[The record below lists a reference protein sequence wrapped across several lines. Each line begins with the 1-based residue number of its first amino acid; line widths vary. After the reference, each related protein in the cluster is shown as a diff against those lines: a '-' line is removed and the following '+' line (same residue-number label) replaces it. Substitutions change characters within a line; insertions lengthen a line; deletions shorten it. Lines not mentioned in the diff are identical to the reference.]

1 MRRFSSN
8 VRLGRPV
15 TAQNERYQAVRVSKR
30 NARHHSL
37 LVLSLAVLSVAA
49 NVCFAQSAEELESPA
64 VNRIATRLSC
74 PCGCKTNMACR
85 MDPYPCKTCWDNKK
99 KILQLEQAGMSDQA
113 ILDVFAKDMGP
124 AVVVVPPGILGSLSF
139 YTAAALG
146 LILVVFVIRK
156 LSRKEATV
164 AAGGAP
170 HDPLLDRY
178 HDQIEK
184 EVEKL
189 D

>member
-1 MRRFSSN
+1 MRRF
-8 VRLGRPV
+8 
-15 TAQNERYQAVRVSKR
+15 R
-30 NARHHSL
+30 NSL
-37 LVLSLAVLSVAA
+37 LVLSLLAGG
-49 NVCFAQSAEELESPA
+49 CFAQSAEELESPA
-64 VNRIATRLSC
+64 VNRIADRLNC

-85 MDPYPCKTCWDNKK
+85 MDPYPCRTCWENKK
-99 KILQLEQAGMSDQA
+99 KILKMEQAGMSDQA
-113 ILDVFAKDMGP
+113 ILGQFASEMGSN
-124 AVVVVPPGILGSLSF
+124 VVVVPPGILGSLSF

-156 LSRKEATV
+156 LSRKEAVV
-164 AAGGAP
+164 AGSAAP

>member
-1 MRRFSSN
+1 MRRF
-8 VRLGRPV
+8 
-15 TAQNERYQAVRVSKR
+15 R
-30 NARHHSL
+30 NSF
-37 LVLSLAVLSVAA
+37 LVLALFAGVS
-49 NVCFAQSAEELESPA
+49 FAQSAEELESPA
-64 VNRIATRLSC
+64 VNRIADRLNC

-85 MDPYPCKTCWDNKK
+85 MDPYPCRTCWENKK
-99 KILQLEQAGMSDQA
+99 KILKMEQSGLSDQA
-113 ILDVFAKDMGP
+113 ILASFASEMGP
-124 AVVVVPPGILGSLSF
+124 NVVVVPPGILGSLSF

-156 LSRKEATV
+156 LSRKGAV
-164 AAGGAP
+164 AAAGGAP

-184 EVEKL
+184 EVDKL

>member
-1 MRRFSSN
+1 MRRFRSK
-8 VRLGRPV
+8 VR
-15 TAQNERYQAVRVSKR
+15 NSF
-30 NARHHSL
+30 
-37 LVLSLAVLSVAA
+37 LVLALFSGVL
-49 NVCFAQSAEELESPA
+49 FAQSAEELESPA
-64 VNRIATRLSC
+64 VNRVADRLNC

-85 MDPYPCKTCWDNKK
+85 MDPYPCRTCWENKK
-99 KILQLEQAGMSDQA
+99 KILKMEQSGMSDQA
-113 ILDVFAKDMGP
+113 ILASFASEMGP
-124 AVVVVPPGILGSLSF
+124 NTVVVPPGILGSLSF

-164 AAGGAP
+164 AAVGSP

-184 EVEKL
+184 ERIERELDKL

>member
-1 MRRFSSN
+1 MRRFKN
-8 VRLGRPV
+8 
-15 TAQNERYQAVRVSKR
+15 
-30 NARHHSL
+30 SL
-37 LVLSLAVLSVAA
+37 LVLSLVAGA
-49 NVCFAQSAEELESPA
+49 CFAQSAEELESPA
-64 VNRIATRLSC
+64 VNRVADRLNC

-85 MDPYPCKTCWDNKK
+85 MDPYPCRTCWENKK
-99 KILQLEQAGMSDQA
+99 KILKMEQDGMSDQA
-113 ILDVFAKDMGP
+113 ILASFASEMGP
-124 AVVVVPPGILGSLSF
+124 NTVVVPPGILGSLSF

-156 LSRKEATV
+156 LSRKGAPVT
-164 AAGGAP
+164 AGGVP

-184 EVEKL
+184 ERIERELDKL

>member
-1 MRRFSSN
+1 MRRL
-8 VRLGRPV
+8 R
-15 TAQNERYQAVRVSKR
+15 T
-30 NARHHSL
+30 SL
-37 LVLSLAVLSVAA
+37 LALGLFAG
-49 NVCFAQSAEELESPA
+49 VCFAQSAEDLESPA
-64 VNRIATRLSC
+64 VNRIADRLNC

-85 MDPYPCKTCWDNKK
+85 MDPYPCQTCWENKK
-99 KILQLEQAGMSDQA
+99 KILKMEQAGMSDQA
-113 ILDVFAKDMGP
+113 ILSSFANEMGP
-124 AVVVVPPGILGSLSF
+124 NVVVVPPGILGSLSF

-156 LSRKEATV
+156 LSRKEAAV
-164 AAGGAP
+164 AAAGGLP

>member
-1 MRRFSSN
+1 MRPFRTS
-8 VRLGRPV
+8 
-15 TAQNERYQAVRVSKR
+15 
-30 NARHHSL
+30 
-37 LVLSLAVLSVAA
+37 LVLFALFAG
-49 NVCFAQSAEELESPA
+49 VCLAQSAEELESPA
-64 VNRIATRLSC
+64 VNRIATRLNC

-85 MDPYPCKTCWDNKK
+85 MDPYPCRTCWDNKK
-99 KILQLEQAGMSDQA
+99 KILKMEQAGMSEQA
-113 ILDVFAKDMGP
+113 ILASFASEMGP
-124 AVVVVPPGILGSLSF
+124 NTVVVPPGILGSLSF

-156 LSRKEATV
+156 LSRKEAAV

-184 EVEKL
+184 ERIERELDKL

>member
-1 MRRFSSN
+1 MRRFSSK
-8 VRLGRPV
+8 VR
-15 TAQNERYQAVRVSKR
+15 T
-30 NARHHSL
+30 SL
-37 LVLSLAVLSVAA
+37 LALGLFAGI
-49 NVCFAQSAEELESPA
+49 CFAQSAEELESAA
-64 VNRIATRLSC
+64 VNRIATRLNC

-85 MDPYPCKTCWDNKK
+85 MDPYPCKTCWENKK
-99 KILQLEQAGMSDQA
+99 KILEMEQAGMSDQA
-113 ILDVFAKDMGP
+113 ILASFASEMGP
-124 AVVVVPPGILGSLSF
+124 NTVVVPPGILGSLSF

-156 LSRKEATV
+156 LSRKEAAV
-164 AAGGAP
+164 AAGGPP

>member
-1 MRRFSSN
+1 MRRLKISW
-8 VRLGRPV
+8 LPL
-15 TAQNERYQAVRVSKR
+15 A
-30 NARHHSL
+30 NARGSVAL
-37 LVLSLAVLSVAA
+37 ILSWLALSVLAGG
-49 NVCFAQSAEELESPA
+49 CFAQSAEELESPA
-64 VNRIATRLSC
+64 VNRVATRLNC

-85 MDPYPCKTCWDNKK
+85 MDPYPCRTCWDNKK
-99 KILQLEQAGMSDQA
+99 KILKMEQAGMSDQA
-113 ILDVFAKDMGP
+113 ILASFAGEMG
-124 AVVVVPPGILGSLSF
+124 ANTVVVPPGILGSLSF

-156 LSRKEATV
+156 LSRKDTAV

-184 EVEKL
+184 EVDKL

>member
-1 MRRFSSN
+1 MRRF
-8 VRLGRPV
+8 
-15 TAQNERYQAVRVSKR
+15 R
-30 NARHHSL
+30 NSL
-37 LVLSLAVLSVAA
+37 LILGLLAGGPLA
-49 NVCFAQSAEELESPA
+49 NIGFAQSAEQLESPA
-64 VNRIATRLSC
+64 VNRIATRLNC

-85 MDPYPCKTCWDNKK
+85 MDPYPCKTCWENKR
-99 KILQLEQAGMSDQA
+99 KILKMEQDGMSDQA
-113 ILDVFAKDMGP
+113 ILASFASDMGP
-124 AVVVVPPGILGSLSF
+124 NTIVVPPGILGSLSF
-139 YTAAALG
+139 YTAAGLG

-156 LSRKEATV
+156 LSRKEAAV

-184 EVEKL
+184 ERIERELDKL

>member
-1 MRRFSSN
+1 MRRFRTKLTN
-8 VRLGRPV
+8 
-15 TAQNERYQAVRVSKR
+15 
-30 NARHHSL
+30 SL
-37 LVLSLAVLSVAA
+37 LLVALFA
-49 NVCFAQSAEELESPA
+49 GVSFAQSAEELESPA
-64 VNRIATRLSC
+64 VNRIANRLNC

-85 MDPYPCKTCWDNKK
+85 MDPYPCRTCWDNKK
-99 KILQLEQAGMSDQA
+99 KILKMEQDGMSDQA
-113 ILDVFAKDMGP
+113 ILASFANEMGP
-124 AVVVVPPGILGSLSF
+124 NTVVVPPGILGSLSF

-156 LSRKEATV
+156 LSRKGAPL

-184 EVEKL
+184 ERIERELDKL

>member
-1 MRRFSSN
+1 MRRLKIS
-8 VRLGRPV
+8 RLAIGF
-15 TAQNERYQAVRVSKR
+15 
-30 NARHHSL
+30 
-37 LVLSLAVLSVAA
+37 LAFGWLAG
-49 NVCFAQSAEELESPA
+49 VCVAQSAEELESPA
-64 VNRIATRLSC
+64 VNRVADRLNC

-85 MDPYPCKTCWDNKK
+85 MDPYPCRTCWDNKK
-99 KILQLEQAGMSDQA
+99 KILKMEQSGMSDQA
-113 ILDVFAKDMGP
+113 ILASFAGEMGQD
-124 AVVVVPPGILGSLSF
+124 VVVVPPGILGSLSF

-156 LSRKEATV
+156 LSRKEAAV

-184 EVEKL
+184 ERIERELDKL

>member
-1 MRRFSSN
+1 MRRF
-8 VRLGRPV
+8 
-15 TAQNERYQAVRVSKR
+15 R
-30 NARHHSL
+30 NSF
-37 LVLSLAVLSVAA
+37 LVLALFAGVS
-49 NVCFAQSAEELESPA
+49 FAQSAEELESPA
-64 VNRIATRLSC
+64 VNRIADRLNC

-85 MDPYPCKTCWDNKK
+85 MDPYPCRTCWENKK
-99 KILQLEQAGMSDQA
+99 KILKMEQAGMSDQA
-113 ILDVFAKDMGP
+113 ILGQFANEMGSN
-124 AVVVVPPGILGSLSF
+124 VVVVPPGILGSLSF

-156 LSRKEATV
+156 LSRKEAAV

>member
-1 MRRFSSN
+1 MRRLKTSWLA
-8 VRLGRPV
+8 LGLLAGGWL
-15 TAQNERYQAVRVSKR
+15 AQA
-30 NARHHSL
+30 
-37 LVLSLAVLSVAA
+37 
-49 NVCFAQSAEELESPA
+49 CFAQSAEELESPA
-64 VNRIATRLSC
+64 VNRIATRLNC

-99 KILQLEQAGMSDQA
+99 KILQMEQSGMSDDA
-113 ILDVFAKDMGP
+113 ILASFASEMGP
-124 AVVVVPPGILGSLSF
+124 NTVVVPPGILGSLSF

-156 LSRKEATV
+156 LSRKEAV
-164 AAGGAP
+164 VAAAGGPP